1 MEIIAAADA
10 LRVPA
15 AVDLAAIVIG
25 ALTGGL
31 LAAREGFAVSGV
43 LLLAVSGGLGGGL
56 IRDVLLGDL
65 PAVALTNKAYLPT
78 VAITAAVTF
87 YFSGWLS
94 RLTGL
99 LVVLDA
105 VTLGFFT
112 VIGAQKASWPDCRAR
127 RSSSSALDR
136 RRRRRHPRRPA
147 GATGRHRAARPYNAV
162 AALIGATALT
172 VLSGPVG
179 LDPLPVAAAVIVLV
193 AALRVL
199 SVWRGWSAP
208 VAVDLPGRTRD
219 RLGAAGAGRSSGV
232 GAGGVT
238 SGAGSMLRGTIWRPA
253 LRARLVLR
261 VQPDREHRDIVLG
274 IGQEESLEHLVAEV
288 LERQGGTLAEH
299 FDQLGDTRVEVRSRR
314 STRPSVYSSN
324 VAPASRTATCS
335 RRSVSGATPRS
346 NSDSVSSSRATL
358 PSADI
363 TRGGGCPAL
372 DQRNTT
378 RPALQV
384 VLVLLEAGHERRG
397 HRVQA
402 RPSMARSSSVSTSAG
417 DPPLEYPMPRSRPR
431 T

>member
-65 PAVALTNKAYLPT
+65 PPVALTNKAYLPT
-78 VAITAAVTF
+78 VAITAGVTF

-112 VIGAQKASWPDCRAR
+112 VIGAQKAELAGLPSASVVFIGTLTAVGGAVIRDVLLAQRA
-127 RSSSSALDR
+127 DIVQ
-136 RRRRRHPRRPA
+136 P
-147 GATGRHRAARPYNAV
+147 GPYNAV

-219 RLGAAGAGRSSGV
+219 RLGR
-232 GAGGVT
+232 
-238 SGAGSMLRGTIWRPA
+238 RRQRP
-253 LRARLVLR
+253 
-261 VQPDREHRDIVLG
+261 
-274 IGQEESLEHLVAEV
+274 
-288 LERQGGTLAEH
+288 
-299 FDQLGDTRVEVRSRR
+299 
-314 STRPSVYSSN
+314 
-324 VAPASRTATCS
+324 
-335 RRSVSGATPRS
+335 
-346 NSDSVSSSRATL
+346 
-358 PSADI
+358 
-363 TRGGGCPAL
+363 
-372 DQRNTT
+372 
-378 RPALQV
+378 
-384 VLVLLEAGHERRG
+384 
-397 HRVQA
+397 
-402 RPSMARSSSVSTSAG
+402 
-417 DPPLEYPMPRSRPR
+417 
-431 T
+431 

>member
-1 MEIIAAADA
+1 VEIIAAADA

-56 IRDVLLGDL
+56 IRDILLGDL
-65 PAVALTNKAYLPT
+65 PPVALTNKAYLPT
-78 VAITAAVTF
+78 VAITAGVTF

-112 VIGAQKASWPDCRAR
+112 VIGAQKAELAGLPSASVVFIGTLTAVGGAVIRDVLLAQRA
-127 RSSSSALDR
+127 DIVQ
-136 RRRRRHPRRPA
+136 P
-147 GATGRHRAARPYNAV
+147 GPYNAV

-219 RLGAAGAGRSSGV
+219 LLGR
-232 GAGGVT
+232 
-238 SGAGSMLRGTIWRPA
+238 RRRRP
-253 LRARLVLR
+253 
-261 VQPDREHRDIVLG
+261 
-274 IGQEESLEHLVAEV
+274 
-288 LERQGGTLAEH
+288 
-299 FDQLGDTRVEVRSRR
+299 
-314 STRPSVYSSN
+314 
-324 VAPASRTATCS
+324 
-335 RRSVSGATPRS
+335 
-346 NSDSVSSSRATL
+346 
-358 PSADI
+358 
-363 TRGGGCPAL
+363 
-372 DQRNTT
+372 
-378 RPALQV
+378 
-384 VLVLLEAGHERRG
+384 
-397 HRVQA
+397 
-402 RPSMARSSSVSTSAG
+402 
-417 DPPLEYPMPRSRPR
+417 
-431 T
+431 

>member
-1 MEIIAAADA
+1 VEIIAAADA

-56 IRDVLLGDL
+56 IRDILLGDL
-65 PAVALTNKAYLPT
+65 PPVALTNKAYLPT
-78 VAITAAVTF
+78 VAITAGVTF

-112 VIGAQKASWPDCRAR
+112 VIGAQKAELAGLPSASVVFIGTLTAVGGAVIRDVLLAQRA
-127 RSSSSALDR
+127 DIVQ
-136 RRRRRHPRRPA
+136 P
-147 GATGRHRAARPYNAV
+147 GPYNAV

-208 VAVDLPGRTRD
+208 VAVDLP
-219 RLGAAGAGRSSGV
+219 
-232 GAGGVT
+232 
-238 SGAGSMLRGTIWRPA
+238 
-253 LRARLVLR
+253 LRARNRMGRRDRPGVR
-261 VQPDREHRDIVLG
+261 VI
-274 IGQEESLEHLVAEV
+274 
-288 LERQGGTLAEH
+288 
-299 FDQLGDTRVEVRSRR
+299 RR
-314 STRPSVYSSN
+314 
-324 VAPASRTATCS
+324 
-335 RRSVSGATPRS
+335 RRR
-346 NSDSVSSSRATL
+346 
-358 PSADI
+358 
-363 TRGGGCPAL
+363 
-372 DQRNTT
+372 
-378 RPALQV
+378 
-384 VLVLLEAGHERRG
+384 
-397 HRVQA
+397 
-402 RPSMARSSSVSTSAG
+402 
-417 DPPLEYPMPRSRPR
+417 
-431 T
+431 